1 MLTKKAIAYYKKQV
15 KPDGNLSVTA
25 TGDDIIVI
33 NGFFAAKMS
42 RSAYPLFIQPATLQA
57 CPEPG
62 ETINF
67 GTNRLDTQTAINI
80 FNNNLDDKPD
90 ELTKTGVLIQTPRG
104 DKSYEVFAAENY
116 NVYINSNF
124 SAMIDWNFIRKI
136 SGSGTFSAVIAES
149 ETEQFILLPVK
160 LNPDIPA
167 RLAMAAKKAE

>member
-33 NGFFAAKMS
+33 NGCFAAKMN
-42 RSAYPLFIQPATLQA
+42 RAAYPLFIQPATLQA

-80 FNNNLDDKPD
+80 FNNNFEDKPD
-90 ELTKTGVLIQTPRG
+90 DLTKTGVHIQTPRG
-104 DKSYEVFAAENY
+104 EKSYEVFAAENY
-116 NVYINSNF
+116 NVYINSDF
-124 SAMIDWNFIRKI
+124 SAMINWNFIRNI
-136 SGSGTFSAVIAES
+136 SGSGKLSAIIAES
-149 ETEQFILLPVK
+149 ETEQFILLPVRIE
-160 LNPDIPA
+160 PDIPA
-167 RLAMAAKKAE
+167 RLAIAAKKAE